1 MPEPVTTPEHSH
13 LTDPVKDRIDELLRS
28 LTLDRDLRRTV
39 LREDRDFGSH
49 LEQDIHLTLLA
60 LIAQRINEH
69 LVHGESWELLRR
81 LMSAVREY
89 HSCIHAQALLE
100 ELMEL
105 LPVKVTH

>member
-1 MPEPVTTPEHSH
+1 MPEPVPTPEHSH
-13 LTDPVKDRIDELLRS
+13 LTDPVKDRIDELLHAI
-28 LTLDRDLRRTV
+28 TRDPHFRRVV
-39 LREDRDFGSH
+39 LREEPPPAAN
-49 LEQDIHLTLLA
+49 LELDIQLTMLA
-60 LIAQRINEH
+60 LVGQRINEQ
-69 LVHGESWELLRR
+69 LVYGEAWDLLRR